1 MKKWISI
8 KILLVVVFLVP
19 SLYAQSEAFFL
30 GHISGVGGRALSM
43 GSAYLAISDDYSA
56 TMWNPAGLTQLR
68 RMELF
73 TSISHLQ
80 YVNDISLG
88 ELNNTDKTTKTKLNS
103 VGFAFP
109 VPTYRGSLVF
119 AVGYNKVR
127 NFDSGFSL
135 SLFNNYFSVNQDYTE
150 IEEGGLSNW
159 VFSGAMEITPNL
171 SIGASMNLWRG
182 NDDYYLKFYE
192 EDVDNVYYY
201 DNYTYDQQILTK
213 YNAVNFKLGALYKF
227 ARFFRFAATIS
238 TPVSLKAKEDWAE
251 MIEQIEDADSPEK
264 DYYYEASE
272 AWDYGIKF
280 PFVFSAGAAV
290 TLLPNIVVSGDV
302 EYTDWAQTRYTS
314 EPPVGDQFGENIDFK
329 QNFEATA
336 TFRLGAEFTVPF
348 INTQLRA
355 GAIRIPSPL
364 KDATSDQDRDFYTL
378 GAGILLDKQV
388 KIDVAYVHGEWDKPE
403 SVLSEGLDPVSEQIT
418 FDKVFTT
425 LSVRF

>member
-1 MKKWISI
+1 MKKWII
-8 KILLVVVFLVP
+8 LKMLLLVLLVAT
-19 SLYAQSEAFFL
+19 SAQAQSEAFFL

-73 TSISHLQ
+73 TSISHMQ
-80 YVNDISLG
+80 YLNDATLG
-88 ELNNTDKTTKTKLNS
+88 EINNTDKTTKTKLNS

-135 SLFNNYFSVNQDYTE
+135 GLFNEYLAVKQAFTE

-159 VFSGAMEITPNL
+159 VFAGAMEVTENL

-182 NDDYYLKFYE
+182 NDDYYLNFYE
-192 EDVDNVYYY
+192 EDINDNYYY
-201 DNYTYDQQILTK
+201 DYYEYDQQVLTK

-227 ARFFRFAATIS
+227 TRFFSFAATVVTPIS
-238 TPVSLKAKEDWAE
+238 MEAKEDWAE
-251 MIEQIEDADSPEK
+251 VIEQIEDADSPED
-264 DYYYEASE
+264 DYYYDASDS
-272 AWDYGIKF
+272 WDYGIKF

-314 EPPVGDQFGENIDFK
+314 EPPVGDKFDENLDFK
-329 QNFEATA
+329 QNFAATT

-355 GAIRIPSPL
+355 GAIRIPSPF
-364 KDATSDQDRDFYTL
+364 KDATSKQDRNYYTL
-378 GAGILLDKQV
+378 GCGILLDKQV
-388 KIDVAYVHGEWDKPE
+388 KIDVAYVHGWWEKGE
-403 SVLSEGLDPVSEQIT
+403 SYLTDELDPVSEKIT
-418 FDKVFTT
+418 FDKFFTT